1 MDRVRRLDLDFKRRL
16 IVREAMS
23 SPVVTIDEDQ
33 SVVEAAEIMRKNR
46 IGAII
51 VESKGGQPVGIVT
64 ERDFVYRVIA
74 KDAIPREIQ
83 VKEVM
88 SSPLRTVDPETSLE
102 DAMALMNK
110 ANVRR
115 LGVIYKENLEGV
127 ISDKDIIRIMPTII
141 EIVRERSRIQSG
153 DRTAGPSTVGYCD
166 RCDMYSSNLR
176 SVNGEFICED
186 CRAEEDQA

>member
-1 MDRVRRLDLDFKRRL
+1 MDRVGPLDLDFKRRL

-23 SPVVTIDEDQ
+23 SPVVTVNEEQ
-33 SVVEAAEIMRKNR
+33 NVVKAAEVMSNHK
-46 IGAII
+46 IGSII
-51 VESKGGQPVGIVT
+51 VESGDGQPVGILT
-64 ERDFVYRVIA
+64 ERDLVYRVIA
-74 KDAIPREIQ
+74 KDTVPRNIP

-110 ANVRR
+110 INVRR
-115 LGVIYKENLEGV
+115 LGVIYKGNLEGV

-153 DRTAGPSTVGYCD
+153 DRSAGPSVVGYCD
-166 RCDMYSSNLR
+166 RCNMYSHNLR
-176 SVNGEFICED
+176 SINGEFICED
-186 CRAEEDQA
+186 CRVEEEEV